1 MQIVSYGWSLF
12 VLASELRATKVSHDN
27 LCLAT

>member
-1 MQIVSYGWSLF
+1 MQIVSYGWPLF
-12 VLASELRATKVSHDN
+12 VLATYLRATKVSLDN